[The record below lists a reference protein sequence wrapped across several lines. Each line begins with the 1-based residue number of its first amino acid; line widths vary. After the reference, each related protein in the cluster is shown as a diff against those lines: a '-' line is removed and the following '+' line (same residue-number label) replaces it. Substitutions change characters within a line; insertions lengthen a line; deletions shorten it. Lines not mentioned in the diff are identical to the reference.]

1 MVRLKH
7 RPLTVHD
14 YRQLPEDSGK
24 KTELT
29 EGDLLMSPAPN
40 QYHQTLRPHPFTLR
54 GSFLKAH
61 SVE

>member
-24 KTELT
+24 KTELI
-29 EGDLLMSPAPN
+29 EGDLFMSLAPN
-40 QYHQTLRPHPFTLR
+40 R
-54 GSFLKAH
+54 
-61 SVE
+61 